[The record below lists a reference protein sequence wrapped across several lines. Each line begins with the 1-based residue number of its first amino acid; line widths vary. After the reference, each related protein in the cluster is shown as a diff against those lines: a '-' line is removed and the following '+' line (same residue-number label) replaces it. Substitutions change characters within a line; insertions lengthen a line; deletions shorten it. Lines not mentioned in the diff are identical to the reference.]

1 MNLARRG
8 DGVPLVAVH
17 GNGVDHRLLLALDDT
32 LDSAGGFERIYF
44 DLPGFGGTAALDGSG
59 ALPDLAE
66 WVVQQI
72 PVLVGDQP
80 FALLANSL
88 GGLLAR
94 HVRARFPDRVLGMA
108 LLAPVVD
115 PDRSK
120 RTLPGLEVVESDGV
134 LLASLDPRDRD
145 EYTAMAARHTRETWA
160 AFAEFALPGIR
171 AADQD
176 AMDRIA
182 AGYELEALPEA
193 TAPPFTGPAVIITGR
208 QDHVVGYV
216 DQFRLLGHYPT
227 ATYAALDGAGHNVHL
242 DQPEQSRALVQAW
255 ARRVL
260 RAHES

>member
-1 MNLARRG
+1 M
-8 DGVPLVAVH
+8 AVH
-17 GNGVDHRLLLALDDT
+17 GNGVDHRLLLALDDA

-59 ALPDLAE
+59 ALPDVAE
-66 WVVQQI
+66 WVVEQI
-72 PVLVGDQP
+72 PALVGDKS

-94 HVRARFPDRVLGMA
+94 HLRARFPERVLGMA

-115 PDRSK
+115 PDHSK
-120 RTLPGLEVVESDGV
+120 RTLPRLDVVESDGP
-134 LLASLDPRDRD
+134 LLGSLDPRDRD

-176 AMDRIA
+176 AMARIA
-182 AGYELEALPEA
+182 AGYELEALPEVA
-193 TAPPFTGPAVIITGR
+193 APPFTGPTVIITGR
-208 QDHVVGYV
+208 QDHVVGYA
-216 DQFRLLGHYPT
+216 DQFRLLDHYPN
-227 ATYAALDGAGHNVHL
+227 ATYAALEGAGHNVHL
-242 DQPEQSRALVQAW
+242 DQPQQSRALIEAW

-260 RAHES
+260 RARKA